1 MRYYGFNGHQVKR
14 RHMSLAFM
22 SIEWINSELES
33 NHNPL
38 LLYYAKERERER
50 ENKTKTKRKILRSH
64 VCMIC
69 CSHKRREKIGKE
81 KKASK

>member
-1 MRYYGFNGHQVKR
+1 
-14 RHMSLAFM
+14 MSLAFM

-38 LLYYAKERERER
+38 LLYYAKERER